1 VGRWY
6 HARMRGFVALIFG
19 FVLGVV
25 AMLVSP
31 DLLYERRTVSL
42 AGENRVL
49 WSDLQRA
56 VTQDGWRVV
65 RVDND
70 VLYQL
75 ERPRLRLP
83 SSDVPRAA
91 AKPTEAPKPATSPR

>member
-1 VGRWY
+1 MALAVGF
-6 HARMRGFVALIFG
+6 MM
-19 FVLGVV
+19 GVGI
-25 AMLVSP
+25 MLVSP
-31 DLLYERRTVSL
+31 GLLYERRTVSL

-49 WSDLQRA
+49 WLDLQRA

-65 RVDND
+65 RADNE

-83 SSDVPRAA
+83 SGDIPRAA
-91 AKPTEAPKPATSPR
+91 AKPTEAPKPGQPAASPSSP